1 MSSGSGAVPPLK
13 TFIKDPD
20 SKLDYTLD
28 WSKWLGSDTISTS
41 TWLFDPST
49 GLTDTAPTVDTAAKR
64 TTVFLA
70 GGSVGT
76 TYRVTNRITTA
87 AGRIVDRSFNL
98 LIAER

>member
-1 MSSGSGAVPPLK
+1 MAAASGVPPLK
-13 TFIKDPD
+13 TFVKDPD
-20 SKLDYTLD
+20 SKLDYMVD

-41 TWLFDPST
+41 VWLFDPT
-49 GLTDTAPTVDTAAKR
+49 TELTNTSPSIDTAAKR
-64 TTVFLA
+64 TSVFLA
-70 GGSVGT
+70 GGTVGT